1 LDSLLHT
8 LRHADAPLQLQRPTV
23 VAVNPM
29 ENDRKPGGAGAVRT
43 QRHRTALR
51 ALVALGGLLV
61 LVASTL
67 ALQLVP
73 AGSARSRLD
82 VPLRNRAPRPAAA
95 AASVPPTTTATTT
108 ATTTTAGPLRVVEIG
123 DSLGIDLGYA
133 MEAWPSSA
141 VHLTMAARGAT
152 GLSNTGYYDWQRAL
166 GHLLASTRP
175 QVVVVFLG
183 ANDLQS
189 IFAGPTVLYEETP
202 AWDAAYAARVT
213 AILSESVA
221 SGARVLWIG
230 EPAMQKPFLSAGM
243 ALLDGIAQQVIA
255 HYPGEAAYL
264 SSDSVLA
271 PGGTFAF
278 DVSGPTGQL
287 QRVRT
292 PDGVHLM
299 PAGADL
305 LAAAVAQALA
315 NAWGMQVT
323 GR

>member
-1 LDSLLHT
+1 M
-8 LRHADAPLQLQRPTV
+8 V
-23 VAVNPM
+23 
-29 ENDRKPGGAGAVRT
+29 NDRRPGGAGAVR
-43 QRHRTALR
+43 QRHGTVLR
-51 ALVALGGLLV
+51 VLVAVLGLLV
-61 LVASTL
+61 VAAGTV

-73 AGSARSRLD
+73 AGPVRARYD
-82 VPLRNRAPRPAAA
+82 VPGRNHAPRPAAA
-95 AASVPPTTTATTT
+95 STTTTT
-108 ATTTTAGPLRVVEIG
+108 ATTTTTTTTTTITTTTTTIAAGPLRVVEIG

-141 VHLTMAARGAT
+141 VHLTVAARSAT
-152 GLSNTGYYDWQRAL
+152 GLSNAAYYDWPSAL
-166 GHLLASTRP
+166 GHLMASTRP
-175 QVVVVFLG
+175 QVVIVFLG

-189 IFAGPTVLYEETP
+189 IVTGSTVLHEETP

-213 AILSESVA
+213 AIVSESVG

-230 EPAMQKPFLSAGM
+230 EPAMQTAFLSAGM
-243 ALLDGIAQQVIA
+243 TLIDGIAQQVIA
-255 HYPGEAAYL
+255 RYPGEAAYL

-271 PGGTFAF
+271 PGGSFAF
-278 DVSGPTGQL
+278 DVDGPTGQVQL
-287 QRVRT
+287 VRT

-315 NAWGMQVT
+315 NAWGMQVA

>member
-1 LDSLLHT
+1 
-8 LRHADAPLQLQRPTV
+8 
-23 VAVNPM
+23 M
-29 ENDRKPGGAGAVRT
+29 ENDRGSGGAGAVRPR
-43 QRHRTALR
+43 RHGTALR
-51 ALVALGGLLV
+51 ALVALVGV
-61 LVASTL
+61 LVVAASTV

-73 AGSARSRLD
+73 AGPARARFD
-82 VPLRNRAPRPAAA
+82 EPTRNHAPRPADAA
-95 AASVPPTTTATTT
+95 APVPTTTAAPAAT
-108 ATTTTAGPLRVVEIG
+108 TTTTAGPLRVLEIG

-133 MEAWPSSA
+133 MEAWPQSS
-141 VHLTMAARGAT
+141 VHLTVAARGAT
-152 GLSNTGYYDWQRAL
+152 GLSNTAYYDWPGAL
-166 GHLLASTRP
+166 GHLLATTRP

-189 IFAGPTVLYEETP
+189 IFTGPTVLYEETP
-202 AWDAAYAARVT
+202 VWDAAYAARVT
-213 AILSESVA
+213 AIVSESVA

-243 ALLDGIAQQVIA
+243 ALVDGIAQQVIA

-264 SSDSVLA
+264 SSDAVLA
-271 PGGTFAF
+271 PGGSFAF
-278 DVSGPTGQL
+278 DVNGPTGQV

-305 LAAAVAQALA
+305 LAAAAAQALA